1 MTAPTIAAADLWWL
15 GRKPAHFIATEI
27 VGPDAVA
34 DLVAARLRPGALLAR
49 ERDDIRPITDRLAL
63 MAAMSCRRRAR
74 STRELAELCRVTP
87 SGMWRAISIAA
98 DRLIAVELKLEN
110 WISALSKA
118 EAYLRWANA
127 AWVVLGRVASTEA
140 LDLARAS
147 GIGLARLDKDG
158 QLICLVRAHGHRR
171 AACPWT
177 AAWAAEQVL
186 ARAESARTTGRRATC
201 AVTAGSATLAGAPA
215 LALP

>member
-1 MTAPTIAAADLWWL
+1 
-15 GRKPAHFIATEI
+15 
-27 VGPDAVA
+27 
-34 DLVAARLRPGALLAR
+34 
-49 ERDDIRPITDRLAL
+49 
-63 MAAMSCRRRAR
+63 MSCRRRAR

-87 SGMWRAISIAA
+87 SGMRRAISIGVERGALLREGGRYRTSAAWQPAA

-110 WISALSKA
+110 WISALSQA

-158 QLICLVRAHGHRR
+158 QLICLVRPHGHRR